1 MNKVNV
7 KIHSII
13 DVITNS
19 STEVFVMAGE
29 SSRNV
34 MFELLG
40 EMLKLTGVDIDPKEL
55 FDIKFKIHYWDDA
68 SLLKYYIAQEVL
80 NLEDAK
86 FIEYSSDGDYPDEV
100 HDYFQS
106 NKKELYDLLY
116 DDEILFNKPIELENI
131 NEARNVSLIIK
142 PKEGYENF
150 EKLNGI
156 MYRLI
161 NTFHIE
167 ERFVG

>member
-40 EMLKLTGVDIDPKEL
+40 EMLKLTGVDVNPKEL
-55 FDIKFKIHYWDDA
+55 FDIKFKIDYYDDV

-80 NLEDAK
+80 NLKGVK
-86 FIEYSSDGDYPDEV
+86 FIEYSLDDDYPDKV

-116 DDEILFNKPIELENI
+116 NNEILFNKPIELENI

-156 MYRLI
+156 MHRLI